1 LGNQLKNI
9 FPFTPTSDQERAI
22 ASLLDFTETNFLKE
36 LYILKGYAGTG
47 KTTLISSYIQ
57 YLLSIETNFILM
69 APTGRAA
76 KVLSNYSGEIAL
88 TIHKSIYYQQN
99 VQGKLVFSLQKNK
112 LSNCVFIVDE
122 ASMIGNSGAIGSSFN
137 SQQKTLLDDLIEF
150 VYTGKNCKLILIGD
164 VAQLPP
170 IGTQESPALS
180 RDFLTTRYSLNIRM
194 DELQQVTRQSLDS
207 GILFNATGLRKKI
220 SDNKVEYPFFNL
232 GEFQDIKKLIGED
245 IEDKLSSHYSKDG
258 VESSVVI
265 CRSNKQA
272 NGFNKYIRFNVL
284 YLEDE
289 LSAGDLLMVVKNNYF
304 WLDQSVDVGFIAN
317 GDVIEVLRINNYE
330 DKFGFR
336 FANVSVQFSGLGQKG
351 NHELE
356 VKLLLDTLHTETP
369 ALNKDQNNKLYHEV
383 SQSYAH
389 VRDRSKRLQ
398 AVKKDPY
405 FNAVQVKFSYAITCH
420 KAQGGQWKNAFVDQG
435 YLTEEMVNKEYLR
448 WLYTA
453 ITRAQEN
460 LYLLNFNDKFFD
472 VNSLEK

>member
-1 LGNQLKNI
+1 MNNSFQNI
-9 FPFTPTSDQERAI
+9 FPFEPTGDQKVAI
-22 ASLLDFTETNFLKE
+22 AALLDYTESTFSKE
-36 LYILKGYAGTG
+36 LYLLKGYAGTG

-57 YLLSIETNFILM
+57 FLLKRGTAFILM

-76 KVLSNYSGEIAL
+76 KVLANYSQETAL

-99 VQGKLVFSLQKNK
+99 VGGKVIFSLQKNK

-122 ASMIGNSGAIGSSFN
+122 ASMIGNSGGLGASFN

-170 IGTQESPALS
+170 VGTDESPALNIEY
-180 RDFLTTRYSLNIRM
+180 LKNRYSLNVNAN
-194 DELQQVTRQSLDS
+194 ELKEVTRQSLDS
-207 GILFNATGLRKKI
+207 GILYNATELRKKI
-220 SDNKVEYPFFNL
+220 GNDAVKYPFFYL
-232 GEFQDIKKLIGED
+232 QQFTDIRKLIGED
-245 IEDKLSSHYSKDG
+245 IEEKLSSHYSANG
-258 VESSVVI
+258 VESCIVI

-289 LSAGDLLMVVKNNYF
+289 LAAGDLLMVVKNNYY
-304 WLDQSVDVGFIAN
+304 WLDQTVDTGFIAN
-317 GDVIEVLRINNYE
+317 GDVVEVLRINSYE

-336 FANVSVQFSGLGQKG
+336 FASVTIKFSGESTSESK
-351 NHELE
+351 ELE
-356 VKLLLDTLHTETP
+356 VKLLLDTLYTETP
-369 ALNKDQNNKLYHEV
+369 GLNRDKSNQLYEQVAEFYSDIKD
-383 SQSYAH
+383 
-389 VRDRSKRLQ
+389 RRKRLQ
-398 AVKKDPY
+398 AVKKDEY

-420 KAQGGQWKNAFVDQG
+420 KAQGGQWNNVFVDQG

-453 ITRAQEN
+453 ITRAKEN
-460 LYLLNFNDKFFD
+460 LYLLNFHSRFFPD
-472 VNSLEK
+472 